1 MLYFGRDKIFY
12 VIGYLLFSA
21 FTVSLFLGL
30 LLNEDASGVGT
41 SNDFKNT
48 WEYVEKLK
56 NNYFFDGSEWTR
68 LLPFHFI
75 FLSFLHTIF
84 DDIFIVRLIFCS
96 ISIFIPIL
104 FFKNLVIKYGSENKG
119 KLLIIS
125 SLILLM
131 PFFRSSA
138 IWPNP
143 HILSLFFLLI
153 SLLFFQK
160 CTLEINKKINLN
172 LILHIIFLSLAV
184 YTRRYYVFLFIY
196 YIYIYYKFLQPK
208 EFIFIII
215 FIFLLSVPGFIL
227 IFKFPY
233 YLESSGYSLKF
244 YNSIPI
250 ISSIFLLYVF
260 PFLNF
265 KFFKISNPGSII
277 FFILSILSTLI
288 FAYYFDYNPS
298 LGGGIFMKI
307 SNIFFQSNY
316 LFFLTSM
323 IGFYILLKLVKK
335 NKENLILIFLV
346 FLSFSNNMMMQKYF
360 EPLWFIILFLILDL
374 KIFRHSIKTKFQVF
388 FILIYFL
395 TYSIS
400 ALLNSYYK
408 ISLNYFW

>member
-1 MLYFGRDKIFY
+1 MINFEKDKTFY
-12 VIGYLLFSA
+12 VIGYSLFLT
-21 FTVSLFLGL
+21 FTLSLFLGL
-30 LLNEDASGVGT
+30 LLNEDASGIGT
-41 SNDFKNT
+41 SNDFNNT
-48 WEYVEKLK
+48 WEYVERLK

-75 FLSFLHTIF
+75 FLSVLHTIF

-104 FFKNLVIKYGSENKG
+104 FFKNLVLKYGSENKG

-125 SLILLM
+125 SLILLL

-143 HILSLFFLLI
+143 HILSLLFLLI
-153 SLLFFQK
+153 SILFFQK
-160 CTLEINKKINLN
+160 CSIELNKKINLN
-172 LILHIIFLSLAV
+172 LILHIIFLSLAI

-196 YIYIYYKFLQPK
+196 YIFIYYKYLKPK
-208 EFIFIII
+208 EFVLIIF

-233 YLESSGYSLKF
+233 YVESSGYSLKF
-244 YNSIPI
+244 YNSIPV
-250 ISSIFLLYVF
+250 ISSIFLLYVI

-265 KFFKISNPGSII
+265 QFFKIISLRAII
-277 FFILSILSTLI
+277 FFILSVLSTFI
-288 FAYYFDYNPS
+288 FAYYFDYNPR

-307 SNIFFQSNY
+307 SNIFIQSNY
-316 LFFLTSM
+316 LFFLTSLT
-323 IGFYILLKLVKK
+323 GFYILLKLVEK

-346 FLSFSNNMMMQKYF
+346 FLTFSNNYMMQKYF

-374 KIFRHSIKTKFQVF
+374 QFFRQLIKTKFQVF
-388 FILIYFL
+388 FVSIYFL

>member
-1 MLYFGRDKIFY
+1 MINFEKDKTFY
-12 VIGYLLFSA
+12 VIGYSLFLT
-21 FTVSLFLGL
+21 FTLSLFLGL
-30 LLNEDASGVGT
+30 LLNEDASGIGT
-41 SNDFKNT
+41 SNDFNNT
-48 WEYVEKLK
+48 WEYVERLK

-75 FLSFLHTIF
+75 FLSVLHTIF

-104 FFKNLVIKYGSENKG
+104 FFKNLVLKYGSENKG

-125 SLILLM
+125 SLILLL

-143 HILSLFFLLI
+143 HILSFLFLLI
-153 SLLFFQK
+153 SIFFFQK
-160 CTLEINKKINLN
+160 CSIELNKKINLN
-172 LILHIIFLSLAV
+172 LILHIIFLSLAI

-196 YIYIYYKFLQPK
+196 YIFIYYKYLKPK
-208 EFIFIII
+208 EFVLIIF

-233 YLESSGYSLKF
+233 YVESSGYSLKF
-244 YNSIPI
+244 YNSIPV
-250 ISSIFLLYVF
+250 ISSIFLLYVI

-265 KFFKISNPGSII
+265 QFFKIISLRAII
-277 FFILSILSTLI
+277 FFILSVLSTFI
-288 FAYYFDYNPS
+288 FAYYFDYNPRV
-298 LGGGIFMKI
+298 GGGIFMKI
-307 SNIFFQSNY
+307 SNIFIQSNY
-316 LFFLTSM
+316 LFFLTSLT
-323 IGFYILLKLVKK
+323 GFYILLKLVEK

-346 FLSFSNNMMMQKYF
+346 FLTFSNNYMLQKYF

-374 KIFRHSIKTKFQVF
+374 QFFRQLIKTKFQVF
-388 FILIYFL
+388 FVSIYFL

>member
-1 MLYFGRDKIFY
+1 MINFEKDNTFY
-12 VIGYLLFSA
+12 VIGYSLFLT
-21 FTVSLFLGL
+21 FTLSLFLGL
-30 LLNEDASGVGT
+30 LLNEDASGIGT
-41 SNDFKNT
+41 SNDFNNT
-48 WEYVEKLK
+48 WEYVERLK

-75 FLSFLHTIF
+75 FLSVLHTIF

-104 FFKNLVIKYGSENKG
+104 FFKNLVLKYGSENKG

-125 SLILLM
+125 SLILLL

-143 HILSLFFLLI
+143 HILSLLFLLI
-153 SLLFFQK
+153 SILFFQK
-160 CTLEINKKINLN
+160 CSIELNKKINLN
-172 LILHIIFLSLAV
+172 LIFHIIFLSLAI

-196 YIYIYYKFLQPK
+196 YIFIYYKYLKPK
-208 EFIFIII
+208 EFVLIIF

-233 YLESSGYSLKF
+233 YVESSGYSLKF
-244 YNSIPI
+244 YNSIPV
-250 ISSIFLLYVF
+250 ISSIFLLYVI

-265 KFFKISNPGSII
+265 QFFKIISLRAII
-277 FFILSILSTLI
+277 FFILSILSTFI
-288 FAYYFDYNPS
+288 FAYYFDYNPRV
-298 LGGGIFMKI
+298 GGGIFMKI
-307 SNIFFQSNY
+307 SNIFIQSNY
-316 LFFLTSM
+316 LFFLTSLT
-323 IGFYILLKLVKK
+323 GFYILLKLVEK

-346 FLSFSNNMMMQKYF
+346 FLTFSNNYMLQKYF

-374 KIFRHSIKTKFQVF
+374 QFFRQLIKTKFQVF
-388 FILIYFL
+388 FVSIYFL

>member
-1 MLYFGRDKIFY
+1 MINFERDKTFY
-12 VIGYLLFSA
+12 VIGYSLFLT
-21 FTVSLFLGL
+21 FTLSLFLGL
-30 LLNEDASGVGT
+30 LLNEDASGIGT
-41 SNDFKNT
+41 SNDFNNT
-48 WEYVEKLK
+48 WEYVERLK

-75 FLSFLHTIF
+75 FLSFYTIF

-104 FFKNLVIKYGSENKG
+104 FFKNLVLKYGSENKG

-125 SLILLM
+125 SLILLL

-143 HILSLFFLLI
+143 HILSLLFLLI
-153 SLLFFQK
+153 SILFFQK
-160 CTLEINKKINLN
+160 CSIELNKKINLN
-172 LILHIIFLSLAV
+172 LILHIIFLSLAI

-196 YIYIYYKFLQPK
+196 YIFIYYKYLKPK
-208 EFIFIII
+208 EFVLIIF

-233 YLESSGYSLKF
+233 YVESSGYSLKF
-244 YNSIPI
+244 YNSIPV
-250 ISSIFLLYVF
+250 ISSIFLLYVI

-265 KFFKISNPGSII
+265 QFFKIISLRAII
-277 FFILSILSTLI
+277 FFILSILSTFI
-288 FAYYFDYNPS
+288 FAYYFDYNPRV
-298 LGGGIFMKI
+298 GGGIFMKI
-307 SNIFFQSNY
+307 SNIFIQSNY
-316 LFFLTSM
+316 LFFLTSLT
-323 IGFYILLKLVKK
+323 GFYILLKLVEK

-346 FLSFSNNMMMQKYF
+346 FLTFSNNYMLQKYF

-374 KIFRHSIKTKFQVF
+374 QFFRQLIKTKFQVF
-388 FILIYFL
+388 FVSIYFL

>member
-1 MLYFGRDKIFY
+1 MINFEKDKTFY
-12 VIGYLLFSA
+12 VIGYSLFLTFA
-21 FTVSLFLGL
+21 LSLFLGL
-30 LLNEDASGVGT
+30 LLNEDASGIGT
-41 SNDFKNT
+41 SSDFNNT
-48 WEYVEKLK
+48 WEYVERLK

-75 FLSFLHTIF
+75 FLSVLHTIF

-104 FFKNLVIKYGSENKG
+104 FFKNLVLKYGSENKG

-125 SLILLM
+125 SLILLL

-143 HILSLFFLLI
+143 HILSLLFLLI
-153 SLLFFQK
+153 SILFFQK
-160 CTLEINKKINLN
+160 CSIELNKKINLN
-172 LILHIIFLSLAV
+172 LILHIIFLSLAI

-196 YIYIYYKFLQPK
+196 YIFIYYKYLKPK
-208 EFIFIII
+208 EFVLIIF

-233 YLESSGYSLKF
+233 YVESSGYSLKF
-244 YNSIPI
+244 YNSIPV
-250 ISSIFLLYVF
+250 ISSIFLLYVI

-265 KFFKISNPGSII
+265 QFFKIISSRANI
-277 FFILSILSTLI
+277 FFILSILSTFI
-288 FAYYFDYNPS
+288 FAYYFDYNPRV
-298 LGGGIFMKI
+298 GGGIFMKI
-307 SNIFFQSNY
+307 SNIFIQSNY
-316 LFFLTSM
+316 LFFLTSLT
-323 IGFYILLKLVKK
+323 GFYILLKLVEK

-346 FLSFSNNMMMQKYF
+346 FLTFSNNYILQKYF

-374 KIFRHSIKTKFQVF
+374 QFFRQLIKTKFQVF
-388 FILIYFL
+388 FVLIYFL
-395 TYSIS
+395 IYSIS

>member
-1 MLYFGRDKIFY
+1 MINFEKDKTFY
-12 VIGYLLFSA
+12 VIGYSLFLT
-21 FTVSLFLGL
+21 FTLSLFLGL
-30 LLNEDASGVGT
+30 LLNEDASGIGT
-41 SNDFKNT
+41 SNDFNNT
-48 WEYVEKLK
+48 WEYVERLK

-75 FLSFLHTIF
+75 FLSVLHTIF

-104 FFKNLVIKYGSENKG
+104 FFKNLVLKYGSENKG

-125 SLILLM
+125 SLILLL

-143 HILSLFFLLI
+143 HILSLLFLLI
-153 SLLFFQK
+153 SILFFQK
-160 CTLEINKKINLN
+160 CSIELNKKINLN
-172 LILHIIFLSLAV
+172 LILHIIFLSLAI

-196 YIYIYYKFLQPK
+196 YIFIYYKYLKPK
-208 EFIFIII
+208 EFVLIIF

-233 YLESSGYSLKF
+233 YVESSGYSLKF
-244 YNSIPI
+244 YNSIPV
-250 ISSIFLLYVF
+250 ISSIFLLYVI

-265 KFFKISNPGSII
+265 QFFKIISLRAII
-277 FFILSILSTLI
+277 FFILSILSTFI
-288 FAYYFDYNPS
+288 FAYYFDYNPRV
-298 LGGGIFMKI
+298 GGGIFMKI
-307 SNIFFQSNY
+307 SNIFIQSNY
-316 LFFLTSM
+316 LFFLTSLT
-323 IGFYILLKLVKK
+323 GFYILLKLVEK

-346 FLSFSNNMMMQKYF
+346 FLTFSNNYMLQKYF

-374 KIFRHSIKTKFQVF
+374 QFFRQLIKAKFKVF
-388 FILIYFL
+388 FVSIYFL

>member
-1 MLYFGRDKIFY
+1 MINFEKDKTFY
-12 VIGYLLFSA
+12 VIGYSLFLT
-21 FTVSLFLGL
+21 FTLSLFLGL
-30 LLNEDASGVGT
+30 LLNEDASGIGT
-41 SNDFKNT
+41 SNDFNNT
-48 WEYVEKLK
+48 WEYVERLK

-75 FLSFLHTIF
+75 FLSVLHTIF

-104 FFKNLVIKYGSENKG
+104 FFKNLVLKYGSENKG

-125 SLILLM
+125 SLILLL

-143 HILSLFFLLI
+143 HILSLLFLLI
-153 SLLFFQK
+153 SILFFQK
-160 CTLEINKKINLN
+160 CSIELNKKINLN
-172 LILHIIFLSLAV
+172 LILHVIFLSLAI

-196 YIYIYYKFLQPK
+196 YIFIYYKYLKPK
-208 EFIFIII
+208 EFVLIIF

-233 YLESSGYSLKF
+233 YVESSGYSLKF
-244 YNSIPI
+244 YNSIPV
-250 ISSIFLLYVF
+250 ISSIFLLYVI

-265 KFFKISNPGSII
+265 QFFKIISSRANI
-277 FFILSILSTLI
+277 FFILSILSTFI
-288 FAYYFDYNPS
+288 FAYYFDYNPRV
-298 LGGGIFMKI
+298 GGGIFMKI
-307 SNIFFQSNY
+307 SNIFIQSNY
-316 LFFLTSM
+316 LFFLTSLT
-323 IGFYILLKLVKK
+323 GFYILLKLVEK

-346 FLSFSNNMMMQKYF
+346 FLTFSNNYMLQKYF

-374 KIFRHSIKTKFQVF
+374 QFFRQLIKAKFKVF
-388 FILIYFL
+388 FVSIYFL

>member
-1 MLYFGRDKIFY
+1 MINFEKDKTFY
-12 VIGYLLFSA
+12 VIGYSLFLT
-21 FTVSLFLGL
+21 FTLSLFLGL
-30 LLNEDASGVGT
+30 LLNEDASGIGT
-41 SNDFKNT
+41 SNDFNNT
-48 WEYVEKLK
+48 WEYVERLK

-75 FLSFLHTIF
+75 FLSVLHTIF

-104 FFKNLVIKYGSENKG
+104 FFKNLVLKYGSENKG

-125 SLILLM
+125 SLILIL

-143 HILSLFFLLI
+143 HILSLLFLLI
-153 SLLFFQK
+153 SIFFFQK
-160 CTLEINKKINLN
+160 CSIELNKKINLN
-172 LILHIIFLSLAV
+172 LILHVIFLSLAI

-196 YIYIYYKFLQPK
+196 YIFIYYKYLKPK
-208 EFIFIII
+208 EFVLIIF

-233 YLESSGYSLKF
+233 YVESSGYSLKF
-244 YNSIPI
+244 YNSIPV
-250 ISSIFLLYVF
+250 ISSIFLLYVI

-265 KFFKISNPGSII
+265 HFFKIISLRAII
-277 FFILSILSTLI
+277 FFILSILSTFI
-288 FAYYFDYNPS
+288 FAYYFDYNPRV
-298 LGGGIFMKI
+298 GGGIFMKI
-307 SNIFFQSNY
+307 SNIFIQSNY
-316 LFFLTSM
+316 LFFLTSLT
-323 IGFYILLKLVKK
+323 GFYILLKLVEK

-346 FLSFSNNMMMQKYF
+346 FLTFSNNYMLQKYF

-374 KIFRHSIKTKFQVF
+374 KFFRQLIKTKFKVF
-388 FILIYFL
+388 FVSIYFL

>member
-1 MLYFGRDKIFY
+1 MINFEKDKTFY
-12 VIGYLLFSA
+12 VIGYSLFLTFA
-21 FTVSLFLGL
+21 LSLFLGL
-30 LLNEDASGVGT
+30 LLNEDASGIGT
-41 SNDFKNT
+41 SNDFNNT
-48 WEYVEKLK
+48 WEYVERLK

-75 FLSFLHTIF
+75 FLSVLHTIF

-104 FFKNLVIKYGSENKG
+104 FFKNLVLKYGSENKG

-125 SLILLM
+125 SLILLL

-143 HILSLFFLLI
+143 HILSLLFLLI
-153 SLLFFQK
+153 SILFFQK
-160 CTLEINKKINLN
+160 CSIELNKKINLN
-172 LILHIIFLSLAV
+172 LIFHIIFLSLAI

-196 YIYIYYKFLQPK
+196 YIFIYYKYLKPK
-208 EFIFIII
+208 EFVLIIF

-233 YLESSGYSLKF
+233 YVESSGYSLKF
-244 YNSIPI
+244 YNSIPV
-250 ISSIFLLYVF
+250 ISSIFLLYVI

-265 KFFKISNPGSII
+265 QFFKIISLRAII
-277 FFILSILSTLI
+277 FFILSILSTFI
-288 FAYYFDYNPS
+288 FAYYFDYNPRV
-298 LGGGIFMKI
+298 GGGIFMKI
-307 SNIFFQSNY
+307 SNIFIQSNY
-316 LFFLTSM
+316 LFFLTSLT
-323 IGFYILLKLVKK
+323 GFYILLKLVEK

-346 FLSFSNNMMMQKYF
+346 FLTFSNNYMLQKYF

-374 KIFRHSIKTKFQVF
+374 QFFRQLIKTKFQVF
-388 FILIYFL
+388 FVLIYFL
-395 TYSIS
+395 IYSIS

>member
-1 MLYFGRDKIFY
+1 MINFEKDKTFY
-12 VIGYLLFSA
+12 VIGYSLFLTFA
-21 FTVSLFLGL
+21 LSLFLGL
-30 LLNEDASGVGT
+30 LLNEDASGIGT
-41 SNDFKNT
+41 SNDFNNT
-48 WEYVEKLK
+48 WEYVERLK

-75 FLSFLHTIF
+75 FLSVLHTIF

-104 FFKNLVIKYGSENKG
+104 FFKNLVLKYGSENKG

-125 SLILLM
+125 SLILLL

-143 HILSLFFLLI
+143 HILSLLFLLI
-153 SLLFFQK
+153 SILFFQK
-160 CTLEINKKINLN
+160 CSIELNKKINLN
-172 LILHIIFLSLAV
+172 LILHIIFLSLAI

-196 YIYIYYKFLQPK
+196 YIFIYYKYLKPK
-208 EFIFIII
+208 EFVLIIF

-233 YLESSGYSLKF
+233 YVESSGYSLKF
-244 YNSIPI
+244 YNSIPV
-250 ISSIFLLYVF
+250 ISSIFLLYVI

-265 KFFKISNPGSII
+265 QFFKIISSRANI
-277 FFILSILSTLI
+277 FFILSILSTFI
-288 FAYYFDYNPS
+288 FAYYFDYNPRV
-298 LGGGIFMKI
+298 GGGIFMKI
-307 SNIFFQSNY
+307 SNIFIQSNY
-316 LFFLTSM
+316 LFFLTSLT
-323 IGFYILLKLVKK
+323 GFYILLKLVEK

-346 FLSFSNNMMMQKYF
+346 FLTFSNNYMLQKYF

-374 KIFRHSIKTKFQVF
+374 QFFRQLIKTKFQVF
-388 FILIYFL
+388 FVLIYFL
-395 TYSIS
+395 IYSIS

>member
-1 MLYFGRDKIFY
+1 MINFEKDKTFY
-12 VIGYLLFSA
+12 VIGYSLFLT
-21 FTVSLFLGL
+21 FTLSLFLGL
-30 LLNEDASGVGT
+30 LLNEDASGIGT
-41 SNDFKNT
+41 SNDFNNT
-48 WEYVEKLK
+48 WEYVERLK

-75 FLSFLHTIF
+75 FLSVLHTIF

-104 FFKNLVIKYGSENKG
+104 FFKNLVLKYGSENKG

-125 SLILLM
+125 SLILLL

-143 HILSLFFLLI
+143 HILSLLFLLI
-153 SLLFFQK
+153 SILFFQK
-160 CTLEINKKINLN
+160 CSIELNKKINLN
-172 LILHIIFLSLAV
+172 LILHVIFLSLAI

-196 YIYIYYKFLQPK
+196 YIFIYYKYLKPK
-208 EFIFIII
+208 EFVLIIF

-233 YLESSGYSLKF
+233 YVESSGYSLKF
-244 YNSIPI
+244 YNSIPV
-250 ISSIFLLYVF
+250 ISSIFLLYVI

-265 KFFKISNPGSII
+265 QFFKIISLRAII
-277 FFILSILSTLI
+277 FFILSILSTFI
-288 FAYYFDYNPS
+288 FAYYFDYNPRV
-298 LGGGIFMKI
+298 GGGIFMKI
-307 SNIFFQSNY
+307 SNIFIQSNY
-316 LFFLTSM
+316 LFFLTSLT
-323 IGFYILLKLVKK
+323 GFYILLKLVEK

-346 FLSFSNNMMMQKYF
+346 FLTFSNNYMLQKYF

-374 KIFRHSIKTKFQVF
+374 QFFRQLIKTKFKVF
-388 FILIYFL
+388 FVSIYFL

>member
-1 MLYFGRDKIFY
+1 MINFEKDKTFY
-12 VIGYLLFSA
+12 VIGYSLFLT
-21 FTVSLFLGL
+21 FTLSLFLGL
-30 LLNEDASGVGT
+30 LLNEDASGIGT
-41 SNDFKNT
+41 SNDFNNT
-48 WEYVEKLK
+48 WEYVERLK

-75 FLSFLHTIF
+75 FLSVLHTIF

-104 FFKNLVIKYGSENKG
+104 FFKNLVLKYGSENKG

-125 SLILLM
+125 SLILLL

-143 HILSLFFLLI
+143 HILSLLFLLI
-153 SLLFFQK
+153 SILFFQK
-160 CTLEINKKINLN
+160 CSIELNKKINLN
-172 LILHIIFLSLAV
+172 LILHVIFLSLAI

-196 YIYIYYKFLQPK
+196 YIFIYYKYLKPK
-208 EFIFIII
+208 EFVLIIF

-233 YLESSGYSLKF
+233 YVESSGYSLKF
-244 YNSIPI
+244 YNSIPV
-250 ISSIFLLYVF
+250 ISSIFLLYVI

-265 KFFKISNPGSII
+265 QFFKIISSRANI
-277 FFILSILSTLI
+277 FFILSILSTFI
-288 FAYYFDYNPS
+288 FAYYFDYNPRV
-298 LGGGIFMKI
+298 GGGIFMKI
-307 SNIFFQSNY
+307 SNIFIQSNY
-316 LFFLTSM
+316 LFFLTSLT
-323 IGFYILLKLVKK
+323 GFYILLKLVEK

-346 FLSFSNNMMMQKYF
+346 FLTFSNNYMLQKYF

-374 KIFRHSIKTKFQVF
+374 QFFRQLIKTKFQVF
-388 FILIYFL
+388 FVSIYFL

>member
-1 MLYFGRDKIFY
+1 MVRRS
-12 VIGYLLFSA
+12 V
-21 FTVSLFLGL
+21 
-30 LLNEDASGVGT
+30 
-41 SNDFKNT
+41 
-48 WEYVEKLK
+48 
-56 NNYFFDGSEWTR
+56 
-68 LLPFHFI
+68 
-75 FLSFLHTIF
+75 LHTIF

-104 FFKNLVIKYGSENKG
+104 FFKNLVLKYGSENKG

-125 SLILLM
+125 SLILLL

-143 HILSLFFLLI
+143 HILSLLFLLI
-153 SLLFFQK
+153 SILFFQK
-160 CTLEINKKINLN
+160 CSIELNKKINLN
-172 LILHIIFLSLAV
+172 LILHIIFLSLAI

-196 YIYIYYKFLQPK
+196 YIFIYYKYLKPK
-208 EFIFIII
+208 EFVLIIF

-233 YLESSGYSLKF
+233 YVESSGYSLKF
-244 YNSIPI
+244 YNSIPV
-250 ISSIFLLYVF
+250 ISSIFLLYVI

-265 KFFKISNPGSII
+265 QFFKIISLRAII
-277 FFILSILSTLI
+277 FFILSILSTFI
-288 FAYYFDYNPS
+288 FAYYFDYNPRV
-298 LGGGIFMKI
+298 GGGIFMKI
-307 SNIFFQSNY
+307 SNIFIQSNY
-316 LFFLTSM
+316 LFFLTSLT
-323 IGFYILLKLVKK
+323 GFYILLKLVEK

-346 FLSFSNNMMMQKYF
+346 FLTFSNNYMLQKYF

-374 KIFRHSIKTKFQVF
+374 QFFRQLIKTKFQVF
-388 FILIYFL
+388 FVSIYFL